1 LNPARGNT
9 LVRYIVKRILFMIP
23 LLLGITI
30 ICFSVMHLAPGSPTD
45 LQTEMNPKA
54 SAEMKERL
62 RALYELDKPVH
73 VQYWSWLKK
82 ISHGDLGTSFSSDHR
97 PVADKIMERLPITI
111 IINLLSLLIILAVA
125 IPLGVLSAVHKDSL
139 FDKVTT
145 VFVFIGFAVPTFWL
159 ALLLMI
165 FFGIQLGWLPISGLR
180 SLNYEYL
187 SLWERFM
194 DLAQHLVLPVFVS
207 AFGGLAGLSRYM
219 RANMLEVI
227 RQDYIMTARAKGLS
241 ERDVIY
247 KHALRNALLPA
258 ITILGLSIPG
268 LIGGSVIFETI
279 FAIPGMGQLF
289 FMSVMARDYPTVM
302 GILLIGAILTL
313 LGNLIADLCYAV
325 ADPRIRIS

>member
-1 LNPARGNT
+1 M
-9 LVRYIVKRILFMIP
+9 VP
-23 LLLGITI
+23 LLLGITV
-30 ICFSVMHLAPGSPTD
+30 ICFFVMHLAPGKPTD
-45 LQTEMNPKA
+45 LQTQMNPKA

-62 RALYELDKPVH
+62 MKLYELDKPIH
-73 VQYWSWLKK
+73 LQYWSWLKK
-82 ISHGDLGTSFSSDHR
+82 LGRGDLGTSFSSDHR
-97 PVADKIMERLPITI
+97 PVRDKILERLPITI
-111 IINLLSLLIILAVA
+111 TINVLSLLIIIVIAVP
-125 IPLGVLSAVHKDSL
+125 IGVLSAVHQDSL
-139 FDKVTT
+139 FDKVTA
-145 VFVFIGFAVPTFWL
+145 VIVFIGFAVPTFWL

-165 FFGIQLGWLPISGLR
+165 FFGIHLGWLPISGLR

-187 SLWERFM
+187 GTWGQLT
-194 DLAQHLVLPVFVS
+194 DLARHLILPVFIS

-227 RQDYIMTARAKGLS
+227 RQDYILTARAKGLS
-241 ERDVIY
+241 ERQVIY
-247 KHALRNALLPA
+247 RHALRNALLPA

-289 FMSVMARDYPTVM
+289 YMSVMARDYPTVM

-313 LGNLIADLCYAV
+313 VGNLIADVSYAV

>member
-1 LNPARGNT
+1 M
-9 LVRYIVKRILFMIP
+9 MIP

-30 ICFSVMHLAPGSPTD
+30 ICFFVMHLAPGSPTD

-73 VQYWSWLKK
+73 IQYLSWLKK
-82 ISHGDLGTSFSSDHR
+82 ISRGDLGTSFSTDRR
-97 PVADKIMERLPITI
+97 PVAEKIMERLPVTI
-111 IINLLSLLIILAVA
+111 LISLLSLFIVIAVA
-125 IPLGVLSAVHKDSL
+125 VPIGVLSAVHKDSL
-139 FDKVTT
+139 FDKVTA
-145 VFVFIGFAVPTFWL
+145 VIVFIGFAVPTFWL

-165 FFGIQLGWLPISGLR
+165 FFGIHLGWLPVSGLR

-187 SLWERFM
+187 GFWEQWV
-194 DLAQHLVLPVFVS
+194 DLLKHLILPVFVS

-241 ERDVIY
+241 ERNVIY

-258 ITILGLSIPG
+258 ITILGLAIPG

-289 FMSVMARDYPTVM
+289 YMSVMARDYPTIM

-313 LGNLIADLCYAV
+313 VGNLIADVSYAV
-325 ADPRIRIS
+325 ADPRIRMS

>member
-1 LNPARGNT
+1 
-9 LVRYIVKRILFMIP
+9 MIP

-45 LQTEMNPKA
+45 LQTDMNPKA

-62 RALYELDKPVH
+62 RALYELDKPIH
-73 VQYWSWLKK
+73 VQYWSWFKK
-82 ISHGDLGTSFSSDHR
+82 ISHGDLGTSFSMDHR
-97 PVADKIMERLPITI
+97 PVADKIMERLPVTI
-111 IINLLSLLIILAVA
+111 LINVLSLLIIIAVA
-125 IPLGVLSAVHKDSL
+125 VPLGVLSAVHKDSL
-139 FDKVTT
+139 FDKVTA
-145 VFVFIGFAVPTFWL
+145 VFVFVGFAVPTFWL

-165 FFGIQLGWLPISGLR
+165 FFGIHLDWLPISGLR

-187 SLWERFM
+187 DTVDRMM
-194 DLAQHLVLPVFVS
+194 DLIKHLVLPVFVS

-289 FMSVMARDYPTVM
+289 YMSVMARDYPTIM
-302 GILLIGAILTL
+302 GILLIGAVLTL
-313 LGNLIADLCYAV
+313 VGNLIADVSYAV
-325 ADPRIRIS
+325 ADPRIRMS

>member
-1 LNPARGNT
+1 
-9 LVRYIVKRILFMIP
+9 MIP

-30 ICFSVMHLAPGSPTD
+30 ICFFVMHLAPGSPTD

-73 VQYWSWLKK
+73 IQYLSWLKK
-82 ISHGDLGTSFSSDHR
+82 ISRGDLGTSFSTDRR
-97 PVADKIMERLPITI
+97 PVAEKIMERLPVTI
-111 IINLLSLLIILAVA
+111 LISLLSLFIVIAVA
-125 IPLGVLSAVHKDSL
+125 VPIGVLSAVHKDSL
-139 FDKVTT
+139 FDKVTA
-145 VFVFIGFAVPTFWL
+145 VIVFIGFAVPTFWL

-165 FFGIQLGWLPISGLR
+165 FFGIHLGWLPVSGLR

-187 SLWERFM
+187 GFWEQWV
-194 DLAQHLVLPVFVS
+194 DLLKHLILPVFVS

-241 ERDVIY
+241 ERNVIY

-258 ITILGLSIPG
+258 ITILGLAIPG

-289 FMSVMARDYPTVM
+289 YMSVMARDYPTIM

-313 LGNLIADLCYAV
+313 VGNLIADVSYAV
-325 ADPRIRIS
+325 ADPRIRMS